1 MAIKSKPVTPNRGIV
16 IARLFDAPRELVFKA
31 RTEPDH
37 LKRWWAPKGGTTPVC
52 RVDLRPGGAFH
63 YCMRMPDE
71 REIWGLGIFR
81 EIIKPERI
89 VYTDSFADANG
100 KPVEPSYYG
109 MSASHPKET
118 LVTVT
123 FAEHEGKTTL
133 TLVHSIPV
141 SVEER
146 GGAEQGWNQM
156 FDRLVDVLNN
166 MPGETGHKP

>member
-1 MAIKSKPVTPNRGIV
+1 MATKNKEAAADRGIV
-16 IARLFDAPRELVFKA
+16 ITRVFDAPRDLVFKA
-31 RTEPDH
+31 WTQPDR
-37 LKRWWAPKGGTTPVC
+37 LMRWWAPEGCTTPVC

-63 YCMRMPDE
+63 YCMRLPE
-71 REIWGLGIFR
+71 GREIWGLGIYR
-81 EIIKPERI
+81 EIVEPERI

-100 KPVEPSYYG
+100 KPVPPSYYG
-109 MSASHPKET
+109 MSGSHPKET

-156 FDRLVDVLNN
+156 LDRLAEELV
-166 MPGETGHKP
+166 TI